1 MSWLFNW
8 EQQTDR
14 KINHEKHNGS
24 SFFNAKC
31 MKPLPCSI
39 HQANPYESWM
49 INLLLPFK
57 LLKE

>member
-39 HQANPYESWM
+39 HQANPYES
-49 INLLLPFK
+49 
-57 LLKE
+57 